1 MVPLQQRQLYTEDWI
16 GLRALDEAGR
26 LFLHTTDCPH
36 ASYPTAACKN
46 WYDLYTA
53 PLLNN
58 AVDQATALAHNS
70 MNAVRDS
77 SRRLREQARMA
88 SDQTV
93 GYIKDEPVKSM
104 LMAAAAGAVLMG
116 LINLLGR
123 SRNRG

>member
-1 MVPLQQRQLYTEDWI
+1 MTPSNSMSTSNNLVDQ
-16 GLRALDEAGR
+16 
-26 LFLHTTDCPH
+26 
-36 ASYPTAACKN
+36 AACGADQAIQATQRAADSALQSLSNGVKGMH
-46 WYDLYTA
+46 DATA

-58 AVDQATALAHNS
+58 AVDQATALAHDS

-123 SRNRG
+123 ARNRG